1 MRGIGDKPYKY
12 LLGEEMSEKTFLI
25 KIREKIEI
33 GKLDGIFFICPA
45 IVYNRQGLLF
55 AWLWYGMA
63 FYKKTAIEEYTE
75 IVKTSPYWEH
85 KF

>member
-1 MRGIGDKPYKY
+1 MGQLVRGGKMN
-12 LLGEEMSEKTFLI
+12 LS
-25 KIREKIEI
+25 EKIEI

-55 AWLWYGMA
+55 GWLWYGMA
-63 FYKKTAIEEYTE
+63 FYKKTEIEEAA
-75 IVKTSPYWEH
+75 IKDKQRVPYWEH

>member
-1 MRGIGDKPYKY
+1 
-12 LLGEEMSEKTFLI
+12 MSEKTFLI

-33 GKLDGIFFICPA
+33 GKLDGIFFIWPI

-55 AWLWYGMA
+55 GWLWWGVA
-63 FYKKTAIEEYTE
+63 FYKKTEIEEATE